1 MTNRS
6 KSMLNSLGEIDLQV
20 SKICKTKLQNKNQN
34 KHCDLSKWR
43 WVVDLS
49 RMIAFS
55 FAFDYW
61 WSSIE
66 FMSFTNWLHELVLW
80 AGFMNWL
87 LESTSPL
94 NAIQHDS
101 CGRFDA
107 ESKVSR
113 SHSKWFKVIQSSS
126 FHAVQMPGDGGRML
140 KLADQRAAAKF
151 RPHTVLLHTGPYY
164 THN

>member
-1 MTNRS
+1 MKSICRS
-6 KSMLNSLGEIDLQV
+6 RKFAKQNC
-20 SKICKTKLQNKNQN
+20 KIKIKINIATCQN
-34 KHCDLSKWR
+34 DVGL
-43 WVVDLS
+43 LIS

-66 FMSFTNWLHELVLW
+66 FMSFTNWLHELASW